1 MSKLYVGT
9 SGWSYTK
16 WKPGFY
22 PSSVKSKDFLGHY
35 ATRLNT
41 VEVNYTFRS
50 FPTEQLLA
58 GWIAAT
64 PPAFRFAIKAHQ
76 SITHIKR
83 LRDTGEI
90 VNRFAASLQP
100 LRDADRLG
108 PVLFQLPPNFKAD
121 VPRLAGFLESLPK
134 WMKATIEFRHESWF
148 TDEVY
153 PALRK
158 ANVALCLAEDDDLE
172 TPNVQS
178 ADFNYL
184 RLRKEIYPP
193 KARKEIAKRAARL
206 AAKGET
212 FVYFR
217 HQDSPAN
224 ALYAEALLR
233 EPR

>member
-22 PSSVKSKDFLGHY
+22 PAAAKPKDFLGYY

-50 FPTEQLLA
+50 FPAEQLLA

-90 VNRFAASLQP
+90 VNRFAGSLQP

-108 PVLFQLPPNFKAD
+108 PVLFQFPPNFKAD

-148 TDEVY
+148 TEELY
-153 PALRK
+153 SALRK
-158 ANVALCLAEDDDLE
+158 ANTALCLAEDDDLE
-172 TPNVQS
+172 TPNVQT
-178 ADFNYL
+178 ADFNYC
-184 RLRKEIYPP
+184 RLRKEKYPP
-193 KARKEIAKRAARL
+193 KARQEIAKRVARL

-224 ALYAEALLR
+224 ALYAEALLQGSR
-233 EPR
+233 